1 MCTYLEIQLHYLSS
15 FQEVDPNIGFNEL
28 PEEYFENNDNEAMAM
43 SKEVMQEIIS
53 SFPGIDEAMSYTEVM
68 K

>member
-1 MCTYLEIQLHYLSS
+1 
-15 FQEVDPNIGFNEL
+15 
-28 PEEYFENNDNEAMAM
+28 MAM
-43 SKEVMQEIIS
+43 SKEVMQEVIS

>member
-1 MCTYLEIQLHYLSS
+1 MVFVW

-28 PEEYFENNDNEAMAM
+28 PEEYFENSENEAMAM